1 MMIKTGIVTDSHSGI
16 GRTEADELNIR
27 VLPMPFYFDDV
38 CYFENVTMNHDEF
51 FAKLKGGSDAKTSQ
65 PSIESIKNIWNEAL
79 KEFEEIVYIPISS
92 GLSGACMTAMAM
104 AQEDEY
110 EGKVFVVDN
119 GRVSTPMH
127 RSVLDAV
134 ELVNK
139 GYSAAKV
146 KEILE
151 KNREKMIIYVAVDSL
166 EYLKRGGRISGSTA
180 VIGNLLNIKPIL
192 KFDVGL
198 LDVYKKSRGFN
209 KAKKEMIDAMK
220 EELNTRFKAE
230 YESGQVHLLAASS
243 SSEEDT
249 AAWVA
254 EIKENFPDM
263 EVMCDN
269 LSFGVAC
276 HIGPGGL
283 GIGCSCVPVE

>member
-1 MMIKTGIVTDSHSGI
+1 MIKTGIVTDSHSGI
-16 GRTEADELNIR
+16 GKAEADELKIR
-27 VLPMPFYFDDV
+27 VLSMPFYFDDV
-38 CYFENVTMNHDEF
+38 CYYENLTMNHDEF

-65 PSIESIKNIWNEAL
+65 PSIDSIKKIWDEAL
-79 KEFEEIVYIPISS
+79 QEFDEIVYIPISS
-92 GLSGACMTAMAM
+92 GLSGACMTAMAL
-104 AQEDEY
+104 ANEDKY
-110 EGKVFVVDN
+110 DGKVFVVDN

-139 GYSAAKV
+139 GYNASKV

-166 EYLKRGGRISGSTA
+166 EYLKRGGRISGGTA
-180 VIGNLLNIKPIL
+180 VLGNLLNIKPIL

-198 LDVYKKSRGFN
+198 LDVYKKTRGFN
-209 KAKKEMIDAMK
+209 KAKKEMIEAMK
-220 EELNTRFKAE
+220 EEFRTRFKTE
-230 YESGQVHLLAASS
+230 YEQGRVHLMAATS

-254 EIKENFPDM
+254 EIKENFPGM

-283 GIGCSCVPVE
+283 GIGCSCVPKE

>member
-1 MMIKTGIVTDSHSGI
+1 MIKTGIVTDSHSGI
-16 GRTEADELNIR
+16 GKAEADELNIR

-38 CYFENVTMNHDEF
+38 CYFENVTMQKDEF
-51 FAKLKGGSDAKTSQ
+51 FTRLKAGSDAKTSQ
-65 PSIESIKNIWNEAL
+65 PSIESIKDLWDDAL

-92 GLSGACMTAMAM
+92 GLSGACMTATAM

-166 EYLKRGGRISGSTA
+166 EYLKRGGRISSSTA
-180 VIGNLLNIKPIL
+180 VLGNLLNIKPIL

-220 EELNTRFKAE
+220 EEFNTRFKEE
-230 YESGQVHLLAASS
+230 YEQGRVHLVAASS
-243 SSEEDT
+243 ASEEET
-249 AAWVA
+249 AAWIA
-254 EIKENFPDM
+254 EIKENFPGM

>member
-1 MMIKTGIVTDSHSGI
+1 MIKTGIVTDSHSGI
-16 GRTEADELNIR
+16 GKAEADELNIR
-27 VLPMPFYFDDV
+27 VLSMPFYFDDV
-38 CYFENVTMNHDEF
+38 CYYENVTMNHDEF
-51 FAKLKGGSDAKTSQ
+51 YAKLKGGSDAKTSQ
-65 PSIESIKNIWNEAL
+65 PSIDSIKKIWDEAL
-79 KEFEEIVYIPISS
+79 GEFDEIVYIPISS
-92 GLSGACMTAMAM
+92 GLSGACMTAMALSGDDKY
-104 AQEDEY
+104 A
-110 EGKVFVVDN
+110 GKVFVVDN

-134 ELVNK
+134 ELVGK

-166 EYLKRGGRISGSTA
+166 EYLKRGGRISTSAA
-180 VIGNLLNIKPIL
+180 VLGNLLNIKPIL

-198 LDVYKKSRGFN
+198 LDVYKKARGFN

-220 EELNTRFKAE
+220 TEFKTRFKTE
-230 YESGQVHLLAASS
+230 YEQGRLHLLAASS

-249 AAWVA
+249 ASWID
-254 EIKENFPDM
+254 EIKENFPGM